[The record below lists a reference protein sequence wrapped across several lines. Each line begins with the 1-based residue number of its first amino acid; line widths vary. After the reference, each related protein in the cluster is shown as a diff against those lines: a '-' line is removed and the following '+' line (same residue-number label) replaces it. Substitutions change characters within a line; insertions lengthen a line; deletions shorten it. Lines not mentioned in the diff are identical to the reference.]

1 MLHKRAKNEVPFFF
15 DEFEFRARVYII
27 LDKLLHGPNQS
38 KY

>member
-1 MLHKRAKNEVPFFF
+1 MLLKRAKNEVLFFF
-15 DEFEFRARVYII
+15 DELEFCAWVYII